1 MAEELEFGKENV
13 GSLEFPIPCTCIHV
27 HVVISC
33 LCCCRRQVSTG
44 ASADFSSATRV
55 AEDMVMSY
63 GMSEEVGVRTFHG
76 QSDPDP
82 RSIKV
87 VDEAINKLLNVST
100 RECAV
105 FQDKLLM

>member
-1 MAEELEFGKENV
+1 
-13 GSLEFPIPCTCIHV
+13 
-27 HVVISC
+27 
-33 LCCCRRQVSTG
+33 
-44 ASADFSSATRV
+44 
-55 AEDMVMSY
+55 MVMSY

>member
-1 MAEELEFGKENV
+1 M
-13 GSLEFPIPCTCIHV
+13 
-27 HVVISC
+27 
-33 LCCCRRQVSTG
+33 STG
-44 ASADFSSATRV
+44 ASADFSSATRI

-87 VDEAINKLLNVST
+87 VDEAGELVKHDAKGLLSVKELST
-100 RECAV
+100 VVVEGKAQRDAAGNLTVLASGV
-105 FQDKLLM
+105 FVKTE